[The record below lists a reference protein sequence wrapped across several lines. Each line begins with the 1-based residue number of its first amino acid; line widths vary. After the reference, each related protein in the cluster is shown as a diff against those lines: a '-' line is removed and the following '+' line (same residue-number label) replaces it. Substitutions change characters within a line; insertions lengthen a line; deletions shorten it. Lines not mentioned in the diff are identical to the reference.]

1 VLVFSSAPTGY
12 RIAII
17 ALLIAVVATT
27 IYLPIFLSPTVLAP
41 LIAENGI
48 IERLTVVAYLV
59 CIVVV
64 LAGATRRPL
73 RESLILSAPL
83 ALFAMRELD
92 FQSRFTTMGML
103 KTKFYVS
110 PDVPLLEKLVVIVC
124 LVAIIWGA
132 VQLVKLYARR
142 FFDAALA
149 FHPGAICI
157 GLAVLLFAV
166 STTVDGIG
174 RKAMGFGIEVDQY
187 TIAFFQTLEEVSEL
201 GAPLF
206 LILAAV
212 TRFSSKLNSHG
223 TNRIR

>member
-1 VLVFSSAPTGY
+1 MAFSVAATGTGRAY
-12 RIAII
+12 LIAII
-17 ALLIAVVATT
+17 ALLVAILAVV
-27 IYLPIFLSPTVLAP
+27 ISFPIFISPKVLAP
-41 LIAENGI
+41 LIAENGV

-64 LAGATRRPL
+64 LAGSIKRSL

-92 FQSRFTTMGML
+92 FQSRFTTMGIL
-103 KTKFYVS
+103 KTKYYVS
-110 PDVPLLEKLVVIVC
+110 PDVPILEKLVVIVC

-132 VQLVKLYARR
+132 VQFVKLYARR

-174 RKAMGFGIEVDQY
+174 RKALGFGVEVDHY

-212 TRFSSKLNSHG
+212 TRFHQAE
-223 TNRIR
+223 RP